1 MNLPAS
7 RPKVIRRR
15 CHPILLCGTLLVTLS
30 LSPPAEAGER
40 TLEVQ
45 QADGSTW
52 TIQVRPRPQQSPQL
66 AQRPSESPAETAD
79 QAPPADAGNGASESP
94 QLPSASGQ
102 ADGDPE
108 PGDPDIDII
117 PAVPADSPGVQ
128 YSRIY
133 HSIPYNRAEFLANP
147 MYRHQATMEILLGE
161 LRPMIVDKS
170 PAPPARQ
177 PEAPLLRWFF
187 PYGVPPAAHAA
198 PHGLPRAALPYDLS
212 RGPYSRYQHLFGYSG
227 GYRLKYYLGGGF
239 GRSR

>member
-1 MNLPAS
+1 MNRPVS
-7 RPKVIRRR
+7 RPKMSRCR
-15 CHPILLCGTLLVTLS
+15 CHPILLCGTLLVTFS
-30 LSPPAEAGER
+30 VSSPAEAKDR

-52 TIQVRPRPQQSPQL
+52 TIQVRPRSRQSLQL

-79 QAPPADAGNGASESP
+79 QAPPADAANGDSESP
-94 QLPSASGQ
+94 QLPPPSKQ
-102 ADGDPE
+102 TDGDTE
-108 PGDPDIDII
+108 PADPGLDII
-117 PAVPADSPGVQ
+117 PAVPADSPGVR

-133 HSIPYNRAEFLANP
+133 QSIPYNRAEFLANP

-170 PAPPARQ
+170 PAPPAPP